1 MPSVRSAELPS
12 FRTTGADHESFVPRN
27 ADLSGITPT
36 QDRRTGRPCGQ
47 RSARCAAESFP
58 TATSMDFQE
67 NIAVEPVPIRA
78 GRRERAALE
87 NKVIGVF
94 AVCNTAGICV
104 HEIDHAEDR
113 VLVSM
118 NGIDPEWYPITEKPQ
133 SEMGGDSDE
142 LESGFEFGSFF
153 VPFSEVMRV

>member
-1 MPSVRSAELPS
+1 M
-12 FRTTGADHESFVPRN
+12 
-27 ADLSGITPT
+27 
-36 QDRRTGRPCGQ
+36 
-47 RSARCAAESFP
+47 
-58 TATSMDFQE
+58 
-67 NIAVEPVPIRA
+67 
-78 GRRERAALE
+78 E

-104 HEIDHAEDR
+104 HEIDHTE
-113 VLVSM
+113 
-118 NGIDPEWYPITEKPQ
+118 NGTDPEWYPITEKPQ

>member
-1 MPSVRSAELPS
+1 M
-12 FRTTGADHESFVPRN
+12 G
-27 ADLSGITPT
+27 
-36 QDRRTGRPCGQ
+36 
-47 RSARCAAESFP
+47 
-58 TATSMDFQE
+58 
-67 NIAVEPVPIRA
+67 
-78 GRRERAALE
+78 

-113 VLVSM
+113 VLASM

-142 LESGFEFGSFF
+142 MESGFEFGSFF
-153 VPFSEVMRV
+153 VPFSEVMRVYPSKSQAGRYLLQGQHQEYS

>member
-1 MPSVRSAELPS
+1 M
-12 FRTTGADHESFVPRN
+12 
-27 ADLSGITPT
+27 
-36 QDRRTGRPCGQ
+36 
-47 RSARCAAESFP
+47 
-58 TATSMDFQE
+58 
-67 NIAVEPVPIRA
+67 
-78 GRRERAALE
+78 E

-104 HEIDHAEDR
+104 HEIDHAEER
-113 VLVSM
+113 VFASM
-118 NGIDPEWYPITEKPQ
+118 NGIDPEWYQITEKPQ

>member
-1 MPSVRSAELPS
+1 MAQPL
-12 FRTTGADHESFVPRN
+12 FRTIGDDRENSVPRN
-27 ADLSGITPT
+27 ADPSGITPT

-87 NKVIGVF
+87 NKVIGVQVQDPVRLALYLYHKGF
-94 AVCNTAGICV
+94 KSNIESDEYPNHQGNTAV
-104 HEIDHAEDR
+104 
-113 VLVSM
+113 V
-118 NGIDPEWYPITEKPQ
+118 
-133 SEMGGDSDE
+133 
-142 LESGFEFGSFF
+142 GFG
-153 VPFSEVMRV
+153 